1 MSKYILGIDAGGTKT
16 HGALADENGS
26 ILALVSNSG
35 ANWERYGIAAAQQT
49 LTAVVRD
56 LLQQTEIAGHEVGSA
71 TFALA
76 GIDWPQDLDLF
87 NGFTESL
94 SFGGPTSIINDSFA
108 ALYAGVPS
116 GIGAISIAGTGGKT
130 AVSNGLESLQTMGM
144 ELGEGGGGGELIS
157 LAVEKAAQNFH
168 RGVTTSKLTQLL
180 LNNARCETPLD
191 FFYEVARNGLRMNE
205 TLAPAIF
212 ALANQGDEES
222 VSIVA
227 RVARHHA
234 EDVIALCDRIQF
246 QVPVTVVRAGGLH
259 TAGNSIF
266 DSSFEDSL
274 KAATFKYEL
283 VRLEISPSYGSVI
296 HAGID
301 FFKGLNSNFSNR
313 VIDEARKREG
323 L

>member
-16 HGALADENGS
+16 HGALADENGT

-49 LTAVVRD
+49 LTDVVSD
-56 LLQQTEIAGHEVGSA
+56 LLLQAKATSQEVGSA

-87 NGFTESL
+87 NGYTESL

-130 AVSNGLESLQTMGM
+130 AVSNGVESLQTMGM

-168 RGVTTSKLTQLL
+168 RGVATTQLTQLL
-180 LNNARCETPLD
+180 LDDARCASALD
-191 FFYEVARNGLRMNE
+191 FFYAVARDGLRMNE

-212 ALANQGDEES
+212 ALADQGDEES
-222 VSIVA
+222 ASIVA

-234 EDVIALCDRIQF
+234 EDVIALCNRIHF
-246 QVPVTVVRAGGLH
+246 EAPVTVVRAGGLH
-259 TAGNSIF
+259 TAGSSIF
-266 DSSFEDSL
+266 DTSFEDSL
-274 KAATFKYEL
+274 TSAPFKYEL

-301 FFKGLNSNFSNR
+301 FFKDSNSNFSKR
-313 VIDEARKREG
+313 VIEDARKREG